1 MANICNP
8 RNMQIQSSCLMKR
21 IDLTQVAWWARGFA
35 DFDFKWYQSAP
46 LPLPLAGEM
55 LTADMAVS
63 SSGLIRVLVVSH
75 LKPSQAVILTVSGN
89 PTVLPPDG
97 VTPNQPAL
105 FVMFPQIFVAP
116 FLAIPFTEPT
126 FGSVQ
131 KSHMR
136 SCAVNKQPFWVSL
149 IQISQ
154 SLRQSSSL
162 ILQVKK
168 YCCPQTA
175 CANRVDTDAIWST

>member
-46 LPLPLAGEM
+46 LPLPVAGEM
-55 LTADMAVS
+55 LTADVAVS
-63 SSGLIRVLVVSH
+63 GPGLIRVLVVSH

-97 VTPNQPAL
+97 VPPYQPVL
-105 FVMFPQIFVAP
+105 FVMFLQKSVAP
-116 FLAIPFTEPT
+116 FLAILFTDPT

-131 KSHMR
+131 KSHTR
-136 SCAVNKQPFWVSL
+136 SCAVKKQQFWVSL

-154 SLRQSSSL
+154 SLWQSSSQ

-168 YCCPQTA
+168 YCCPQSA
-175 CANRVDTDAIWST
+175 IAN